1 MWLLLSPD
9 WSRGRLDAWF
19 ITRMNTSLLGVAGA
33 SVLVAS
39 VDWFSKVR
47 SFQWCGRIASRI
59 DTRERAVALTFD
71 DGPNPPYTERVL
83 SALARR
89 GVRATFF
96 LVGKQVVRFPDTV
109 RHIVEAGHEI
119 GNHSYSHCR
128 LILKHPA
135 LIRKEIVL
143 TDRVLRN
150 AGVTGE
156 IPFRAP
162 YCRKLF
168 VLPYVLA
175 TMNKLHITFDIM
187 SSPADYDGAPAGV
200 VCDYVLRYARPG
212 SIIVLHDGSFRAPS
226 DRSNVVEAT
235 RLIIERMTA
244 EGYRFARVR
253 ELLSLARAR

>member
-1 MWLLLSPD
+1 MWPVTGMSPG
-9 WSRGRLDAWF
+9 W
-19 ITRMNTSLLGVAGA
+19 LGIAGA

-47 SFQWCGRIASRI
+47 PFQWCGRIASRI
-59 DTRERAVALTFD
+59 DTREKAVALTFD

-83 SALARR
+83 STLAER
-89 GVRATFF
+89 GVLATFF

-119 GNHSYSHCR
+119 GNHSYSHRR
-128 LILKHPA
+128 LILRHPA
-135 LIRKEIVL
+135 LIRKEIML
-143 TDRVLRN
+143 TDRALRR
-150 AGVTGE
+150 AGVTDE

-175 TMNKLHITFDIM
+175 TMNKLHITFDTM
-187 SSPADYDGAPAGV
+187 PSPADYDGAPAEV
-200 VCDYVLRYARPG
+200 VCDYVLRHARPG
-212 SIIVLHDGSFRAPS
+212 SIIVLHDGSFPAPS

-244 EGYRFARVR
+244 DGYRFARVR
-253 ELLSLARAR
+253 ELLSLDRAG